1 MTLQQQAY
9 RLIDSLSDDSVR
21 AIIQVMRRMVPEARE
36 ENYAQTADMP
46 SQKLRAYQRMR
57 QLRRETAQY
66 EFSEA
71 QRGAALEDKF
81 GSLG

>member
-46 SQKLRAYQRMR
+46 SQKLR